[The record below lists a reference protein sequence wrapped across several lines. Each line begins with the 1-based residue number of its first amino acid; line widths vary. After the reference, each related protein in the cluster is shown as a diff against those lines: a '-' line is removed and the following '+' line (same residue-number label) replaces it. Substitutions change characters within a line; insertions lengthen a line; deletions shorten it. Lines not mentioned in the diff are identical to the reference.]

1 MLSLLFLKIIF
12 CFYFKILFAFH
23 FYNKKS
29 NGQLQATSGK
39 KNQNISEQKVAD
51 VIGKQ
56 QCHILHS
63 ESD

>member
-1 MLSLLFLKIIF
+1 MVSCKPHLE
-12 CFYFKILFAFH
+12 
-23 FYNKKS
+23 
-29 NGQLQATSGK
+29 K

-56 QCHILHS
+56 QCYILHS